1 MYTAGHED
9 ESSDSDQDS
18 NSSSSS
24 SSSHATAKHEEVR
37 PLLSGRAPMINGS
50 RTAAPTT
57 TMVAMTSALETT
69 AAAASH
75 CHRSGD
81 PDRVAS
87 RLARRQLALACL
99 LCFLFVVGELVGG
112 YYSGSLAIMADA
124 AHMFSDFASFGV
136 SLFVIWLSG
145 RKPKKT

>member
-1 MYTAGHED
+1 MSSTTSE
-9 ESSDSDQDS
+9 ETTTSDSEPDS
-18 NSSSSS
+18 PKYDARN
-24 SSSHATAKHEEVR
+24 AEVTPLLGAVVR
-37 PLLSGRAPMINGS
+37 PNNMNS
-50 RTAAPTT
+50 RSNPTS
-57 TMVAMTSALETT
+57 MVAMTASGADSN
-69 AAAASH
+69 AVAFPSH
-75 CHRSGD
+75 CHRSGE
-81 PDRVAS
+81 PDRAAS
-87 RLARRQLALACL
+87 RLARRQLALACV